1 MMPMLAMSP
10 QKRAYSGKDQN
21 DWLRHWNALNAQ
33 TGHQDE
39 EITLRFPDQFPIRSP
54 TLLRVAMV
62 EPSTI
67 PVMCMSCVLRVE
79 INLVADS

>member
-21 DWLRHWNALNAQ
+21 DWIRHWNALNAQ
-33 TGHQDE
+33 TGKLEE
-39 EITLRFPDQFPIRSP
+39 EITLHFPDQFPIRSP

-67 PVMCMSCVLRVE
+67 PVMCMSCQFRMQ
-79 INLVADS
+79 